1 MFRVLSYSVLLILG
15 MVASQVP
22 AIDQLKREISALTM
36 IFLAYIMIQVGM
48 EFEIDKS
55 RPRKYAVDY
64 LVAMA
69 AAAVPWLTA
78 AAYFWWFFQVGI
90 KESLLIGRFAAPT
103 SAGILFTMLAAAG
116 LAATWT
122 YKKARVLA
130 IFDDLDTVLLMIP
143 LKMMLIGFTLKLL
156 GLGVVVVGLLVVAY
170 YMMHWLRVPTNNFWI
185 VGYAALV
192 WGLCVAFDYV
202 TDLHLEVL
210 LPAFALGCLIKSDH
224 LHGSAEFDP
233 HARGQDPYNREWEDL
248 LDRFIKGAF
257 MLLAGMALPPIQFGL
272 IGAGG
277 VLIHVLLLT
286 LLMNVGKCVPL
297 AVYRDEAKVKER
309 AALSL
314 GMFPRGEV
322 GIGVLLVSLD
332 IFYQTGSLDV
342 PGIRESISVAGLS
355 LALNLCLT
363 GLFILVVL
371 RLLQDTHVGKSA
383 GAGAALE
390 ENNPSK
396 LRSPTDG
403 LS

>member
-1 MFRVLSYSVLLILG
+1 
-15 MVASQVP
+15 
-22 AIDQLKREISALTM
+22 
-36 IFLAYIMIQVGM
+36 
-48 EFEIDKS
+48 
-55 RPRKYAVDY
+55 
-64 LVAMA
+64 
-69 AAAVPWLTA
+69 
-78 AAYFWWFFQVGI
+78 
-90 KESLLIGRFAAPT
+90 
-103 SAGILFTMLAAAG
+103 
-116 LAATWT
+116 
-122 YKKARVLA
+122 LA

-233 HARGQDPYNREWEDL
+233 HARGADPYNREWEDL

-272 IGAGG
+272 MGAGG

-286 LLMNVGKCVPL
+286 FLMNVGKCVPL
-297 AVYRDEAKVKER
+297 AAYRDEAKVKER

-363 GLFILVVL
+363 GLFILAVL
-371 RLLQDTHVGKSA
+371 RLLKDTHVGKSA
-383 GAGAALE
+383 GADAALE
-390 ENNPSK
+390 ENNPSNI
-396 LRSPTDG
+396 RVSRRMN
-403 LS
+403 